1 MEKER
6 LIQIA
11 LKQKCMENNVKQDNA
26 IAKAFRV
33 FFCNKGNIAPIAE
46 KANKNFLRKKGSSVN
61 IEGRIHYFA
70 VGHAFKN
77 IEAKEIFAYQL
88 DKEQIRQEPS
98 RFLSLQQNFFD
109 ENFCKQLEIVIE
121 NIRNVNGHYVHVF
134 DFLELRM
141 INKGKPEME
150 AENKVG
156 NLVLFLK
163 ESFEL
168 AAINAFLNIKKI
180 SYAEFFKDVT
190 SPQQFVAFLGE
201 NFYPNADFQ
210 KEEREAFT
218 KLSKEK
224 ALERLLFIDVPE
236 DFEWLLSEKSPIFT
250 IKKGQYL
257 SFYAC
262 LFLLSMFLYKGEA
275 IYLISKIKGFKRS
288 DGFEFQSKRNLF
300 TFFSKKF
307 SSQDVNSEEQ
317 HLVRFRDIVQ
327 YLNHYPTAWNQ
338 ELEQHSK
345 SNMSKLLQNKI
356 VEMEIERLYP
366 ECLSFDSDKDR
377 FTLYAKYQL
386 FEKQYSKNLKQK
398 YIEANFSTEEID
410 KFSDIITQSSE
421 LKGEME
427 KLKDSRIKKDDECI
441 QKLEKYICELKE
453 KQNPDVDKLKDRLA
467 KNVFFLSYGRNQ
479 DRFMEFATRFLAEN
493 NYFGEEARFK
503 MYEFYT
509 TEEQEV
515 YLEKKKKILTKK
527 EYDKLKYHQGKLVHN
542 ITYAEHLKRYPEW
555 DIPFVIENN
564 SIQVIVTLKEGFE
577 QTVIVQRNLMIYLLE
592 DAFCAQAFNSAGKK
606 LLSDYYSMYKKDFE
620 EYKKILE
627 TDSSLTEVQKTQ
639 FAKLFPRR
647 LLHHYLPAN
656 QNNVPKYTALQ
667 LILIDVKRQEER
679 YGKRLEDAKKRDTE
693 ADFLRKN
700 KGKQFKFRF
709 LRKAWQLMYFKSV
722 YLKNAREYG
731 HHKRFNI
738 TKEEFNDFSRWMYAF
753 DEVPAYKKNL
763 AELFERKNFFTQV
776 EFKALF
782 ENGQS
787 LNCFYEKTKILY
799 KKWLEVQ
806 EQAKDEKK
814 YQLEGYEHIWDNS
827 SLLFIN
833 VSHFIKYLEHEN
845 RLNRDPG
852 GIIQYK
858 ALVNIPYLI
867 EEYYYTDKLSKDE
880 YKDCGKLYNKL
891 KTAKLEDAL
900 LYEMAMHYLK
910 IDKAVVLQAKN
921 DIRGI
926 LSEDVIFKI
935 IDNQNSH
942 LYNLCI
948 PFNKIDSFV
957 ELKGFQTDS
966 DITGFKSTFFTKIK
980 NYLPKVKDQNDVKS
994 VYKSMKNH
1002 GILKYE
1008 DLNTLNNHLI
1018 NHSINF
1024 TKVEMELE
1032 RFYIVKDKIGLEN
1045 NDYILLEKIDG
1056 LNDLY
1061 DKKIS
1066 KIRNLAFHFGI
1077 PNDSYGT
1084 ILSEIEHNFIQ
1095 KEVSPNNPSCWDDLV
1110 GSEKQICNVFLRT
1123 FLHHKLFKRNP
1134 DKEKQYAE
1142 AQRGYFNEMIKSHK

>member
-1 MEKER
+1 
-6 LIQIA
+6 
-11 LKQKCMENNVKQDNA
+11 MENNVKQDDP
-26 IAKAFRV
+26 ITKAFGI
-33 FFCNKGNIAPIAE
+33 FFWNKGNIAPIAE
-46 KANKNFLRKKGSSVN
+46 KANENFLRKKQSSVN
-61 IEGRIHYFA
+61 IKGRIHYFA

-88 DKEQIRQEPS
+88 NKEQIRQEPS

-109 ENFCKQLEIVIE
+109 ENFCKQLEIVIN
-121 NIRNVNGHYVHVF
+121 NIRNVNSHYVHVF
-134 DFLELRM
+134 DFLELG
-141 INKGKPEME
+141 IIKNESSGIKTENEAGK
-150 AENKVG
+150 
-156 NLVLFLK
+156 LVLFLK

-168 AAINAFLNIKKI
+168 AAINAFVNIKKI

-190 SPQQFVAFLGE
+190 SPQQFVAFLGKI
-201 NFYPNADFQ
+201 FYPNKDLQ
-210 KEEREAFT
+210 KEERAAFT

-236 DFEWLLSEKSPIFT
+236 DFEWLLSENYPIFT

-275 IYLISKIKGFKRS
+275 VHLISKIKGFKRS
-288 DGFEFQSKRNLF
+288 DGLKFQSKRNLF

-307 SSQDVNSEEQ
+307 SSQDVDSEEQ

-327 YLNHYPTAWNQ
+327 YLNHYPTVWNQ
-338 ELEQHSK
+338 ELEQHSR

-377 FTLYAKYQL
+377 FILYAKYKL
-386 FEKQYSKNLKQK
+386 FEEQYPD
-398 YIEANFSTEEID
+398 ETNFSVEEIN

-421 LKGEME
+421 LK
-427 KLKDSRIKKDDECI
+427 
-441 QKLEKYICELKE
+441 E
-453 KQNPDVDKLKDRLA
+453 KQHPDVDKLKDRLA

-493 NYFGEEARFK
+493 NYFGEDARFK
-503 MYEFYT
+503 MYKFYT
-509 TEEQEV
+509 TEEQKV
-515 YLEKKKKILTKK
+515 YLKEKKKTLTKK

-542 ITYAEHLKRYPEW
+542 ITYAEHLNRDREW

-564 SIQVIVTLKEGFE
+564 SIQVIVTLKEGLE

-592 DAFCAQAFNSAGKK
+592 DAFCAKTLNSAGKHLFLK
-606 LLSDYYSMYKKDFE
+606 YYFLHKKDFE

-627 TDSSLTEVQKTQ
+627 TNSSLTVVQKTQ
-639 FAKLFPRR
+639 FAKLLPKR

-656 QNNVPKYTALQ
+656 QNNVPEYTALQ
-667 LILIDVKRQEER
+667 LILVEAKRQEER
-679 YGKRLEDAKKRDTE
+679 YEKRLEDAKKRDTE

-722 YLKNAREYG
+722 YLKNTREYG

-782 ENGQS
+782 ESGQS

-806 EQAKDEKK
+806 EQAKDENK
-814 YQLEGYEHIWDNS
+814 YQLEHYKHIWDNS

-833 VSHFIKYLEHEN
+833 VSHFIKYLEHEK
-845 RLNRDPG
+845 RLNRDNC

-858 ALVNIPYLI
+858 VLVNIPYLI
-867 EEYYYTDKLSKDE
+867 GEYYYTDKLSKDE
-880 YKDCGKLYNKL
+880 YKCCGTLYNKL
-891 KTAKLEDAL
+891 RTAKLEDAL
-900 LYEMAMHYLK
+900 LYEMAMYYLK
-910 IDKAVVLQAKN
+910 IDKTVVPQAKN
-921 DIRGI
+921 NIRDI
-926 LSEDVIFKI
+926 LSEDVIFDI
-935 IDNQNSH
+935 MDDQNNH

-957 ELKGFQTDS
+957 ELKDS
-966 DITGFKSTFFTKIK
+966 KKKSDTNDFKSSFLIKIK
-980 NYLPKVKDQNDVKS
+980 DYLPKVKDLTDVKLLYES
-994 VYKSMKNH
+994 VENEKKLN
-1002 GILKYE
+1002 YE

-1018 NHSINF
+1018 NNSIKF

-1032 RFYIVKDKIGLEN
+1032 RFYIAKERPKL
-1045 NDYILLEKIDG
+1045 YISKNRTVNCYCISLKTDW

-1061 DKKIS
+1061 DFDKSQKTRET
-1066 KIRNLAFHFGI
+1066 RNSAFHFDI
-1077 PNDSYGT
+1077 PDDSYAT
-1084 ILSEIEHNFIQ
+1084 ILSEIELNFIR
-1095 KEVSPNNPSCWDDLV
+1095 KEISSNNLSCWDDLV
-1110 GSEKQICNVFLRT
+1110 ESKKKICNVFLRT
-1123 FLHHKLFKRNP
+1123 LHHKLFKRNL
-1134 DKEKQYAE
+1134 DKEKKYAE